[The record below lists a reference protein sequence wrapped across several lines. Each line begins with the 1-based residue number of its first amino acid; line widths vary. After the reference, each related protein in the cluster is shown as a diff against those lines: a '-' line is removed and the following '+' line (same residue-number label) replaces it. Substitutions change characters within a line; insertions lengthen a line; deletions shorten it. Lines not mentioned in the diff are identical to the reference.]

1 MMIGAGRDEVSVH
14 GPVMVFAKCEAVGGV
29 VVAAFGKRNEVGGVD
44 EGEVLGDGE
53 FDPEAAGGALMIVD
67 FEDLAAE
74 RGRAAIFE
82 FVIGDFGRWEW
93 RHRNGCSPKQNRGMV
108 GKVAGDESL
117 AHFPAIL
124 GDGDE
129 EFEAV
134 GEPGEDLPHVA
145 YERLGLQGL
154 NSVGAMPGGLPEAI
168 LAQVEEW
175 VLRAVLIIMFPDD
188 FEPCREPVPQLPAP
202 RDAVG
207 RGDSLVDQVKNRQE
221 QERFMGPLMTFVPN
235 ADHSDVEV
243 VKTSDGGIE

>member
-1 MMIGAGRDEVSVH
+1 M
-14 GPVMVFAKCEAVGGV
+14 
-29 VVAAFGKRNEVGGVD
+29 GK
-44 EGEVLGDGE
+44 
-53 FDPEAAGGALMIVD
+53 I
-67 FEDLAAE
+67 
-74 RGRAAIFE
+74 
-82 FVIGDFGRWEW
+82 
-93 RHRNGCSPKQNRGMV
+93 
-108 GKVAGDESL
+108 AGDEGL

-154 NSVGAMPGGLPEAI
+154 DSGRAMPGCQPESI
-168 LAQVEEW
+168 LAHVEEW
-175 VLRAVLIIMFPDD
+175 ILRAVLIIMFPDD
-188 FEPCREPVPQLPAP
+188 FEPCREPVPQLPTP

-221 QERFMGPLMTFVPN
+221 QERFMGPLMAFATN

-243 VKTSDGGIE
+243 VKTFDGDIEEHGGSEAGILIA